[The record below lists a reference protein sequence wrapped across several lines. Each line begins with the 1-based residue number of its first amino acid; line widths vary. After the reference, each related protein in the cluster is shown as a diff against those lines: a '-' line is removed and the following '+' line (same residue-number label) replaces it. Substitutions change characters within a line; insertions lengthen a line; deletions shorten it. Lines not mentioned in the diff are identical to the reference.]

1 MRTPDRAAQNCALV
15 ASFEKLDLI
24 NKNYDPEFP
33 MKRVPSKQRNSQIRR
48 DRDVRALSRLALL
61 LVCGLV
67 LASGFVFAA
76 EQHFAALDYGYK
88 SEGLRRERGRLL
100 EEKQHL
106 MLTKEQ
112 AFAPARLAIQA
123 RELGL
128 RPLVASQVGTQKAS
142 RSQLPLAPALLTP
155 SASFQR

>member
-1 MRTPDRAAQNCALV
+1 MRIPERAAQSCALV
-15 ASFEKLDLI
+15 ASFENL
-24 NKNYDPEFP
+24 NQDPEFP
-33 MKRVPSKQRNSQIRR
+33 MRRVPSKQRNSQIHR
-48 DRDVRALSRLALL
+48 DRDLRALSRLALL

-88 SEGLRRERGRLL
+88 SEGLRRERDRLL
-100 EEKQHL
+100 QEKQQL
-106 MLTKEQ
+106 LLTKEQ

-128 RPLVASQVGTQKAS
+128 KPLV
-142 RSQLPLAPALLTP
+142 
-155 SASFQR
+155 

>member
-1 MRTPDRAAQNCALV
+1 MR
-15 ASFEKLDLI
+15 
-24 NKNYDPEFP
+24 
-33 MKRVPSKQRNSQIRR
+33 RVPSKQRNSKVYR

-61 LVCGLV
+61 LFSGLV

-76 EQHFAALDYGYK
+76 QQHFAAIEYGYK
-88 SEGLRRERGRLL
+88 NEGLRRERERLL
-100 EEKQHL
+100 EEKQQL

-112 AFAPARLAIQA
+112 AFAPARLAMEA

-128 RPLVASQVGTQKAS
+128 KPILASQVGTQKAS
-142 RSQLPLAPALLTP
+142 RRSQLPLAPALLNP

>member
-1 MRTPDRAAQNCALV
+1 M
-15 ASFEKLDLI
+15 
-24 NKNYDPEFP
+24 
-33 MKRVPSKQRNSQIRR
+33 QRNSRIHR

-61 LVCGLV
+61 LFCGLV
-67 LASGFVFAA
+67 LAGGFVFAA
-76 EQHFAALDYGYK
+76 KQHFAAVQYGYQ
-88 SEGLRRERGRLL
+88 SEGLRRERERLL

-106 MLTKEQ
+106 LLKKEQ

-128 RPLVASQVGTQKAS
+128 KPLLASQVGTKNASS
-142 RSQLPLAPALLTP
+142 RSQLPLMPALVNP

>member
-1 MRTPDRAAQNCALV
+1 
-15 ASFEKLDLI
+15 
-24 NKNYDPEFP
+24 
-33 MKRVPSKQRNSQIRR
+33 MKRVPSKQRNSQIHR
-48 DRDVRALSRLALL
+48 DRDMRALSRLALL
-61 LVCGLV
+61 LVCGVV
-67 LASGFVFAA
+67 LAGGFVFAA
-76 EQHFAALDYGYK
+76 KQHFAALDYGYK
-88 SEGLRRERGRLL
+88 SEGLRRERERLL

>member
-1 MRTPDRAAQNCALV
+1 
-15 ASFEKLDLI
+15 
-24 NKNYDPEFP
+24 
-33 MKRVPSKQRNSQIRR
+33 MKRVPSKQRNSQIHR
-48 DRDVRALSRLALL
+48 DRDMRALSRLALL

-88 SEGLRRERGRLL
+88 SEGLRRERERLL